1 MNRMETV
8 KIRRTSKNRTSSQKS
23 DNDGPK
29 ATVAKKGETVTVEDI
44 LRDAQIDIDDPDIIA
59 AFGVESKKS
68 AF

>member
-1 MNRMETV
+1 METM
-8 KIRRTSKNRTSSQKS
+8 KIRRKSKNNTNSQMS
-23 DNDGPK
+23 DDGPK

-44 LRDAQIDIDDPDIIA
+44 LRDAQIDIDNPDIIA

>member
-1 MNRMETV
+1 MENM
-8 KIRRTSKNRTSSQKS
+8 KIRRKSKNNTNSHMS
-23 DNDGPK
+23 DNDGQK